1 MAFPAL
7 FSIIRG
13 ETQGGA
19 VGPAQSIPYIQKG
32 SLDMKAPVTFA
43 IAGFGDR
50 GSTYASMQK
59 LFPEKMKVVAVA
71 DLDPRKVEKARQLYD
86 IPQENCFS
94 SAEEMLEQEKLADV
108 MVVSTMDRQ
117 HVGHA
122 IPALRKGYNILMEK
136 PISPELDKCKE
147 ILEVAKDC
155 PGKIIV
161 CHVLRYTTFYNK
173 LKELISS
180 GRIGDVVSI
189 CANENVGYWHQAHS
203 FVRGNWRNSQET
215 SPMILQKSCHDMD
228 ILTWLLG
235 KKCKA
240 VSSFGSTRLFK
251 PECAPEGAALRC
263 LDGCK
268 AKEKCLFDAEKIYI
282 TSPKTGL
289 ATGSSWMSSVLSV
302 ENTMESTY
310 KALREGPYGRCV
322 YHCDN
327 DVVDHQQTNLLMED
341 GSTISFTMCAFTE
354 SCYRYFKAMGTQGEI
369 EADMLS
375 NIIHVREFGKEEE
388 TIDVGKL
395 SSDLK
400 GHGGGD
406 SGIIQDF
413 LEMLLNDAEPNERT
427 TTLEH
432 SMEGHFIALAAEES
446 RLHGGQVV
454 DLEAFKQR

>member
-1 MAFPAL
+1 
-7 FSIIRG
+7 
-13 ETQGGA
+13 
-19 VGPAQSIPYIQKG
+19 
-32 SLDMKAPVTFA
+32 MKAPVTFA

-50 GSTYASMQK
+50 GSTYASMEKQ
-59 LFPEKMKVVAVA
+59 FPDKMKVVAVA
-71 DLDPRKVEKARQLYD
+71 DLDPAKVEKARNLYH
-86 IPQENCFS
+86 IPEENCFS
-94 SAEEMLEQEKLADV
+94 SAEEMLEKDRLADV

-122 IPALRKGYNILMEK
+122 IPALRKGYHILLEK
-136 PISPELDKCKE
+136 PISPELSKCRE
-147 ILEVAKDC
+147 LLEVASQC

-161 CHVLRYTTFYNK
+161 CHVLRYTVFYNT
-173 LKELISS
+173 LKDLIQR
-180 GRIGDVVSI
+180 GRIGDVVAI

-203 FVRGNWRNSQET
+203 FVRGNWRNSTQT

-235 KKCKA
+235 KRCKA
-240 VSSFGSTRLFK
+240 VSSFGSTQLFK
-251 PECAPEGAALRC
+251 PERAPEGAALRC

-268 AKEKCLFDAEKIYI
+268 VKDTCPFDAEKIYI

-289 ATGSSWMSSVLSV
+289 ATGDSWISSVLSV
-302 ENTMESTY
+302 EHTLESTY

-354 SCYRYFKAMGTQGEI
+354 NCYRTFKAMGTKGEL
-369 EADMLS
+369 EADMKS
-375 NIIHVREFGKEEE
+375 NLIHVRVFGQEEE
-388 TIDVGKL
+388 IIDVGKL

-406 SGIIQDF
+406 SGIVEDF
-413 LEMLLNDAEPNERT
+413 LNMLLTDSQPNQRT

-432 SMEGHFIALAAEES
+432 SMESHFIALAAEES
-446 RLHGGQVV
+446 RLAGGKVIH
-454 DLEAFKQR
+454 LETFKAQ

>member
-1 MAFPAL
+1 
-7 FSIIRG
+7 
-13 ETQGGA
+13 
-19 VGPAQSIPYIQKG
+19 
-32 SLDMKAPVTFA
+32 MKAPVTFA

-50 GSTYASMQK
+50 GSTYASMEK
-59 LFPEKMKVVAVA
+59 LFPDKMKVVAVA
-71 DLDPRKVEKARQLYD
+71 DLDPAKVEKARNLYH
-86 IPQENCFS
+86 IPEENCFS
-94 SAEEMLEQEKLADV
+94 SAEEMLEQDRLADV

-122 IPALRKGYNILMEK
+122 IPALRKGYHILLEK
-136 PISPELDKCKE
+136 PISPELSKCRE
-147 ILEVAKDC
+147 LLEVASQC

-161 CHVLRYTTFYNK
+161 CHVLRYTVFYNT
-173 LKELISS
+173 LKDLIQS
-180 GRIGDVVSI
+180 GRIGDVVAI

-203 FVRGNWRNSQET
+203 FVRGNWRNSTQT

-235 KKCKA
+235 KRCKA
-240 VSSFGSTRLFK
+240 VSSFGSTQLFK
-251 PECAPEGAALRC
+251 PERAPEGAALRC

-268 AKEKCLFDAEKIYI
+268 VKDTCPFDAEKIYI

-289 ATGSSWMSSVLSV
+289 ATGDSWISSVLSV
-302 ENTMESTY
+302 EHTLESTY

-354 SCYRYFKAMGTQGEI
+354 NCYRTFKAMGTKGEL
-369 EADMLS
+369 EADMKS
-375 NIIHVREFGKEEE
+375 NLIHVRVFGQEEE
-388 TIDVGKL
+388 IIDVGKL

-406 SGIIQDF
+406 SGIVEDF
-413 LEMLLNDAEPNERT
+413 LNMLLTDSQPNQRT

-432 SMEGHFIALAAEES
+432 SMESHFIALAAEES
-446 RLHGGQVV
+446 RLAGGKVIH
-454 DLEAFKQR
+454 LETFKAQ

>member
-1 MAFPAL
+1 
-7 FSIIRG
+7 
-13 ETQGGA
+13 
-19 VGPAQSIPYIQKG
+19 
-32 SLDMKAPVTFA
+32 MKAPVTFA

-50 GSTYASMQK
+50 GSTYASMEK
-59 LFPEKMKVVAVA
+59 LFPDKMKVVAVA
-71 DLDPRKVEKARQLYD
+71 DLDPAKVEKARNLYQ
-86 IPQENCFS
+86 IPEENCFS
-94 SAEEMLEQEKLADV
+94 SAEEMLEQDRLADV

-122 IPALRKGYNILMEK
+122 IPALRKGYHILLEK
-136 PISPELDKCKE
+136 PISPELSKCRE
-147 ILEVAKDC
+147 LLEVASQC

-161 CHVLRYTTFYNK
+161 CHVLRYTVFYNT
-173 LKELISS
+173 LKDLIQS
-180 GRIGDVVSI
+180 GRIGDVVAI

-203 FVRGNWRNSQET
+203 FVRGNWRNSTQT

-235 KKCKA
+235 KRCKA
-240 VSSFGSTRLFK
+240 VSSFGSTQLFK
-251 PECAPEGAALRC
+251 PERAPEGAALRC

-268 AKEKCLFDAEKIYI
+268 VKDTCPFDAEKIYI

-289 ATGSSWMSSVLSV
+289 ATGDSWISSVLSV
-302 ENTMESTY
+302 EHTLESTY

-354 SCYRYFKAMGTQGEI
+354 NCYRTFKAMGTKGEL
-369 EADMLS
+369 EADMKS
-375 NIIHVREFGKEEE
+375 NLIHVRVFGQEEE
-388 TIDVGKL
+388 IIDVGKL

-406 SGIIQDF
+406 SGIVEDF
-413 LEMLLNDAEPNERT
+413 LNMLLTDSQPNQRT

-432 SMEGHFIALAAEES
+432 SMESHFIALAAEES
-446 RLHGGQVV
+446 RLAGGKVIH
-454 DLEAFKQR
+454 LETFKAQ

>member
-1 MAFPAL
+1 
-7 FSIIRG
+7 
-13 ETQGGA
+13 
-19 VGPAQSIPYIQKG
+19 
-32 SLDMKAPVTFA
+32 MKAPVTFA

-50 GSTYASMQK
+50 GSTYASMEKQ
-59 LFPEKMKVVAVA
+59 FPDKMKVVAVA
-71 DLDPRKVEKARQLYD
+71 DLDPAKVEKARNLYH
-86 IPQENCFS
+86 IPEENCFS
-94 SAEEMLEQEKLADV
+94 SAEEMLEQDRLADV

-122 IPALRKGYNILMEK
+122 IPALRKGYHILLEK
-136 PISPELDKCKE
+136 PISPELSKCRE
-147 ILEVAKDC
+147 LLEVASQC

-161 CHVLRYTTFYNK
+161 CHVLRYTVFYNT
-173 LKELISS
+173 LKDLIQR
-180 GRIGDVVSI
+180 GRIGDVVAI

-203 FVRGNWRNSQET
+203 FVRGNWRNSTQT

-235 KKCKA
+235 KRCKA
-240 VSSFGSTRLFK
+240 VSSFGSTQLFK
-251 PECAPEGAALRC
+251 PERAPEGAALRC

-268 AKEKCLFDAEKIYI
+268 VKDTCPFDAEKIYI

-289 ATGSSWMSSVLSV
+289 ATGDSWISSVLSV
-302 ENTMESTY
+302 EHTLESTY

-354 SCYRYFKAMGTQGEI
+354 NCYRTFKAMGTKGEI
-369 EADMLS
+369 EADMKS
-375 NIIHVREFGKEEE
+375 NLIHVRVFGQEEE
-388 TIDVGKL
+388 IIDVGKL

-406 SGIIQDF
+406 SGIVEDF
-413 LEMLLNDAEPNERT
+413 LNMLLTDSQPNQRT

-432 SMEGHFIALAAEES
+432 SMESHFIALAAEES
-446 RLHGGQVV
+446 RLAGGKVIH
-454 DLEAFKQR
+454 LETFKAQ

>member
-173 LKELISS
+173 LKEQI
-180 GRIGDVVSI
+180 GR
-189 CANENVGYWHQAHS
+189 AH
-203 FVRGNWRNSQET
+203 V
-215 SPMILQKSCHDMD
+215 
-228 ILTWLLG
+228 
-235 KKCKA
+235 
-240 VSSFGSTRLFK
+240 
-251 PECAPEGAALRC
+251 
-263 LDGCK
+263 
-268 AKEKCLFDAEKIYI
+268 
-282 TSPKTGL
+282 
-289 ATGSSWMSSVLSV
+289 
-302 ENTMESTY
+302 
-310 KALREGPYGRCV
+310 
-322 YHCDN
+322 
-327 DVVDHQQTNLLMED
+327 
-341 GSTISFTMCAFTE
+341 
-354 SCYRYFKAMGTQGEI
+354 
-369 EADMLS
+369 
-375 NIIHVREFGKEEE
+375 
-388 TIDVGKL
+388 
-395 SSDLK
+395 
-400 GHGGGD
+400 
-406 SGIIQDF
+406 
-413 LEMLLNDAEPNERT
+413 
-427 TTLEH
+427 
-432 SMEGHFIALAAEES
+432 
-446 RLHGGQVV
+446 
-454 DLEAFKQR
+454 